1 METSPTEK
9 TMNHGALLVLPLV
22 APPRTMLYT
31 MSPWHVQQENKEL
44 PYRIVWLSTMCLG
57 LSQVQA
63 HGNGDSNS
71 DRPANRIWSGMAEV
85 LA

>member
-1 METSPTEK
+1 
-9 TMNHGALLVLPLV
+9 
-22 APPRTMLYT
+22 